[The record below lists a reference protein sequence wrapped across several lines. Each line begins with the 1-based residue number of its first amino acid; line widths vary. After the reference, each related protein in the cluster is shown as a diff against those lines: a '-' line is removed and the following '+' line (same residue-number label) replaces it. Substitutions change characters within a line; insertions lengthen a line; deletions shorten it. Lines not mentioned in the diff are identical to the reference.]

1 MCLFWFTSSY
11 IYIYLFIYI
20 CVYFFY
26 NIHMK
31 CQVKTHAPNN
41 RWYLILLSLTFGDC
55 SGLVKTLKH
64 PKELH
69 VCLRACWEFNL
80 LGFSVP
86 RWWASV
92 ILKFHTVSWCTRVP
106 VISGCRWL
114 VKPFTKHRK
123 TEDPTW
129 FIIYIYTHIHN
140 THIQYYSIIY
150 HNVNDDTM
158 WIYTFNIIYSIMNL
172 LPFLVHNIWTNRT
185 GQVPPQAAV
194 SCGPVTVPAVCLMT
208 CDERGAIPERSKQH
222 GQFLTNHILWG

>member
-1 MCLFWFTSSY
+1 MNHGISWDTSQWIDDDHPPRVIRIQVNCLTHLSHPRMLFCGCVCFGLRLHIY
-11 IYIYLFIYI
+11 IYIFIYI

-129 FIIYIYTHIHN
+129 FIIYIYIH
-140 THIQYYSIIY
+140 TYIIHVY
-150 HNVNDDTM
+150 
-158 WIYTFNIIYSIMNL
+158 NII
-172 LPFLVHNIWTNRT
+172 
-185 GQVPPQAAV
+185 Q
-194 SCGPVTVPAVCLMT
+194 
-208 CDERGAIPERSKQH
+208 
-222 GQFLTNHILWG
+222 